1 MNIASIVI
9 SILVLPISTVNLFR
23 HAELSGSRIYCVC
36 SFSFLISSLV
46 SIAWQIFAF
55 INISARTTFELET
68 LTNIFTIISITSG
81 LFMTLQKRN
90 QDKPDPYRSV
100 VRKAILGIS
109 LLWIL
114 MEGIESYQSSSAI
127 R

>member
-36 SFSFLISSLV
+36 SVSFLISSLV